1 VVTHFRKSVAAL
13 RWVECWDT
21 SQVPPP
27 TLPVDGE
34 VSPCHCGMGATAIC
48 LAGVLSPLWK
58 TAPPYQ
64 AGPGMSR
71 TFLASFLVKS
81 VLKTPLMDI
90 DLFLISTSSS
100 LAILVQ
106 ASLVVLTET
115 ALGPVMWL
123 APHLLAHR

>member
-1 VVTHFRKSVAAL
+1 MWA
-13 RWVECWDT
+13 ECLDS

-27 TLPVDGE
+27 TLPVEGE

-48 LAGVLSPLWK
+48 LAGVLKVPSK
-58 TAPPYQ
+58 TAPPYH

-71 TFLASFLVKS
+71 TLLALFLPKS
-81 VLKTPLMDI
+81 VLKTPLIDI
-90 DLFLISTSSS
+90 DLFFISTSSS

-115 ALGPVMWL
+115 DLGPVMWL